1 MSEYRYRANVAAI
14 IQRKDGKILI
24 GERADVPGAW
34 QFPQG
39 GVKKSETAEQA
50 LSRELEEELFL
61 KPSAYRVTDKK
72 GPYRYLFA
80 PGRLKEGYHG
90 QEQTYLL
97 VELLGPESSIDP
109 ETKEPEFRA
118 VRWIDP
124 KEFRLAWVP
133 EFKRGVYRQVLL
145 DFFPESDLR

>member
-1 MSEYRYRANVAAI
+1 MSEYRYRPNVAAI
-14 IQRKDGKILI
+14 IQKTDGKILI
-24 GERADVPGAW
+24 GERSDVPGAW

-39 GVKKSETAEQA
+39 GVKKSETVEQA
-50 LSRELEEELFL
+50 LARELEEELFL
-61 KPSAYRVTDKK
+61 KPSAYRVADQK

-80 PGRLKEGYHG
+80 AGRRKEGYHG

-97 VELLGPESSIDP
+97 LELVGPESSIDP
-109 ETKEPEFRA
+109 ATSEPEFRA

-133 EFKRGVYRQVLL
+133 QFKRAVYKQVLL
-145 DFFPESDLR
+145 DFFPELDIR